1 LLQDSFALVTASKD
15 EGFGIPLVEAMQ
27 QGTPVVVS
35 DLEIFHEVAGTAGE
49 YFQADD
55 AVEFAKRIEELE
67 ETSTWEKASVDSLA
81 QAKKFNWETSADAL
95 LNLFSEIR

>member
-1 LLQDSFALVTASKD
+1 
-15 EGFGIPLVEAMQ
+15 MQ

-35 DLEIFHEVAGTAGE
+35 DLEIFHEVAGIAGK

-81 QAKKFNWETSADAL
+81 QAKKFNWDSSADAL
-95 LNLFSEIR
+95 LKLFSEIR